1 MALSTTDQS
10 RRLGDSN
17 MIYGYA
23 RVSTRG
29 QERDG
34 NGLDAQISALVDA
47 GCAEI
52 VSEAF
57 TGTKTDRPEFRKLL
71 ERLTSGDTLVV
82 AKLDRIARTSIGG
95 CEVVR
100 DLLDRGVSVRVLN
113 MGTLDNT
120 PVGKMMVAVMF
131 AMAEFE
137 RDMIVQRT
145 SEGKAIA
152 RQREGWH
159 EGRPRIEVDMDAYQH
174 HLSLVRSKQEALPDA
189 LKALGIG
196 RTKWYELAKEVA

>member
-1 MALSTTDQS
+1 MV
-10 RRLGDSN
+10 
-17 MIYGYA
+17 YGYA

-34 NGLDAQISALVDA
+34 NGLDAQVSALVDA
-47 GCAEI
+47 GCAEV

-57 TGTKTDRPEFRKLL
+57 TGTKTDRPEFKRLL
-71 ERLTSGDTLVV
+71 ERLEDGDTLVV

-100 DLLDRGVSVRVLN
+100 SLLDRGVSVRVLN

-145 SEGKAIA
+145 QEGKAIA
-152 RQREGWH
+152 RQREGYH
-159 EGRPRIEVDMDAYQH
+159 EGRPRTEVDEVEFKR
-174 HLSLVRSKQEALPDA
+174 HLSLVRGHQEKLCDA
-189 LKALGIG
+189 LSALGIG
-196 RTKWYELAKEVA
+196 RTKWYELARGVA